1 LKSIASVAQNFA
13 CTISLNHRR
22 FRFSNPTIPYVARDA
37 ARNMEYKPSRC
48 AFSGSKAKTS
58 GRYSRCGS
66 KLVCAGFDVAIVSL
80 SRRINPACRCTGV
93 CGVFW
98 SLVLEVERDSQGKKS
113 RPRFSHSIF
122 PGEPG
127 GVVPDRSF
135 HGGNP
140 RFAQSFFVRWPWFVV
155 LGASRSSIE

>member
-1 LKSIASVAQNFA
+1 MSLKSIASVAQNFA

-127 GVVPDRSF
+127 GACRTDLSTAETPDLHNLFSF
-135 HGGNP
+135 DGP
-140 RFAQSFFVRWPWFVV
+140 DLSFLGHLVR
-155 LGASRSSIE
+155 L